1 MELREEM
8 MRGASVEDLRA
19 KLLKKDNASDSPKT
33 NGTSS
38 SERKTIAKGDGQKKV
53 SKQLK
58 QQQYF
63 RTEKIQRK
71 GRDLN
76 KLICK
81 HVADF
86 VEPKSKSST
95 EPRALKTLEIYA
107 KAKEE
112 EETTPVFSKKI
123 FKLDGSEI
131 LVSWEYLS
139 CSLSIYILV
148 RYTSE
153 HYLLTASHC
162 SLYLGS
168 CH

>member
-1 MELREEM
+1 MQSELDKGVSLDDVR
-8 MRGASVEDLRA
+8 
-19 KLLKKDNASDSPKT
+19 KK
-33 NGTSS
+33 
-38 SERKTIAKGDGQKKV
+38 IAKGDVQKKV

-58 QQQYF
+58 HKQYF

-81 HVADF
+81 HVADL

-95 EPRALKTLEIYA
+95 EPRALTTLEIYA

-112 EETTPVFSKKI
+112 EETTPIFSKKT
-123 FKLDGSEI
+123 FKLEGSAI

-139 CSLSIYILV
+139 CSLFYF
-148 RYTSE
+148 
-153 HYLLTASHC
+153 C
-162 SLYLGS
+162 SG
-168 CH
+168 